1 MTKLLILSDS
11 HNSRLA
17 IENIL
22 AAEAD
27 SIDALI
33 FLGDGL
39 RDLEQALTFYP
50 SLRAYA
56 VAGNCDF
63 GALEPLDGLAAFDG
77 VVVFYT
83 HGHMYGVKYDLDTL
97 ADAAAARGANVA
109 LFGHTHI
116 PVAEER
122 GGVFLFNPGSCGR
135 CYTGPNTYGILT
147 LDRRQGG
154 QPRAQRGTQSM
165 SINEVRWLSE
175 CGSTNAYAKEHF
187 EEFGPVG
194 AVYTT
199 NQTAGRGRLGRSW
212 VNAEGRALYYTA
224 AIREPL
230 AQPATL
236 PLLASLAVR
245 DQLSSAL
252 RRGLPDQMAQRP
264 AAERQEGRGHPLRE
278 RQLRLPACRAGA
290 SSAASASIWHS
301 PRAISTPQTCPTAP
315 PSNCRARK
323 WTLPP
328 TPSGWPR
335 L

>member
-33 FLGDGL
+33 
-39 RDLEQALTFYP
+39 

-147 LDRRQGG
+147 LADGKVV
-154 QPRAQRGTQSM
+154 SHEHK
-165 SINEVRWLSE
+165 EVPK
-175 CGSTNAYAKEHF
+175 A
-187 EEFGPVG
+187 
-194 AVYTT
+194 
-199 NQTAGRGRLGRSW
+199 
-212 VNAEGRALYYTA
+212 
-224 AIREPL
+224 
-230 AQPATL
+230 
-236 PLLASLAVR
+236 
-245 DQLSSAL
+245 
-252 RRGLPDQMAQRP
+252 
-264 AAERQEGRGHPLRE
+264 
-278 RQLRLPACRAGA
+278 
-290 SSAASASIWHS
+290 
-301 PRAISTPQTCPTAP
+301 
-315 PSNCRARK
+315 
-323 WTLPP
+323 
-328 TPSGWPR
+328 
-335 L
+335 

>member
-97 ADAAAARGANVA
+97 ADAAAARGA
-109 LFGHTHI
+109 
-116 PVAEER
+116 
-122 GGVFLFNPGSCGR
+122 GVLR
-135 CYTGPNTYGILT
+135 
-147 LDRRQGG
+147 
-154 QPRAQRGTQSM
+154 QPRTVRSLQPEKAPVPTCSTLRGNVM
-165 SINEVRWLSE
+165 VCR
-175 CGSTNAYAKEHF
+175 
-187 EEFGPVG
+187 
-194 AVYTT
+194 
-199 NQTAGRGRLGRSW
+199 
-212 VNAEGRALYYTA
+212 
-224 AIREPL
+224 PL
-230 AQPATL
+230 QF
-236 PLLASLAVR
+236 
-245 DQLSSAL
+245 
-252 RRGLPDQMAQRP
+252 
-264 AAERQEGRGHPLRE
+264 
-278 RQLRLPACRAGA
+278 
-290 SSAASASIWHS
+290 
-301 PRAISTPQTCPTAP
+301 
-315 PSNCRARK
+315 SN
-323 WTLPP
+323 T
-328 TPSGWPR
+328 
-335 L
+335 

>member
-83 HGHMYGVKYDLDTL
+83 HG
-97 ADAAAARGANVA
+97 
-109 LFGHTHI
+109 

-122 GGVFLFNPGSCGR
+122 GGVLLFNPGSCGR

-147 LDRRQGG
+147 LADGKVV
-154 QPRAQRGTQSM
+154 SHEHK
-165 SINEVRWLSE
+165 EVPK
-175 CGSTNAYAKEHF
+175 A
-187 EEFGPVG
+187 
-194 AVYTT
+194 
-199 NQTAGRGRLGRSW
+199 
-212 VNAEGRALYYTA
+212 
-224 AIREPL
+224 
-230 AQPATL
+230 
-236 PLLASLAVR
+236 
-245 DQLSSAL
+245 
-252 RRGLPDQMAQRP
+252 
-264 AAERQEGRGHPLRE
+264 
-278 RQLRLPACRAGA
+278 
-290 SSAASASIWHS
+290 
-301 PRAISTPQTCPTAP
+301 
-315 PSNCRARK
+315 
-323 WTLPP
+323 
-328 TPSGWPR
+328 
-335 L
+335 